1 MSFGNPVQSGG
12 LVNADIDTSL
22 ELKTILTDET
32 GSGLAV
38 FATGPTLSQ
47 PTAPG
52 AGAGS
57 EAWGAS
63 AVAAGAA
70 GTALGNAASAGS
82 TDSVAIGE
90 TAAASVGTGA
100 IAIGSDA
107 VASNTAA
114 IALGDGAVSSNTQ
127 TIAIGFSADATAA
140 DAIAIG
146 ENAQAVTGSANIS
159 IGSDASASGT
169 TGAIAIGDGAA
180 SVGASGI
187 GLGRLSRGA
196 ASGSIGI
203 GNSAGG
209 DGTLSIA
216 IGQDAAATPTDSI
229 AIGESATTTNGTGN
243 IAIGSDAQALGT
255 VGAIALGDGAVVTAG
270 ATSGIAIGTGTV
282 TGAFANSF
290 ALGVSAACTAANDG
304 QIGTAAVPYNLKT
317 YGTHRMNT
325 QAMTAGTMTGTVT
338 AEVRDVIH
346 QFSWT
351 NAMVVAL
358 GATTTGNIAICTLP
372 AKTVVLNAYVVI
384 TGAAAGPA
392 SVTVSVGRAAASYID
407 YIVASDA
414 KAAANT
420 VYGDGSAERGT
431 NLTGY
436 DLASYTG
443 TTVVNAQFV
452 SVGANL
458 DTVTAS
464 TGHVYLETMV
474 LP

>member
-1 MSFGNPVQSGG
+1 MGFGNPGANGGGG
-12 LVNADIDTSL
+12 LASTDLDTSL

-32 GSGLAV
+32 GSGAAV
-38 FATGPTLSQ
+38 FATAPTLSQ

-70 GTALGNAASAGS
+70 GTSLGNAASAGS
-82 TDSVAIGE
+82 TDSVALGE
-90 TAAASVGTGA
+90 TATASVGTGN
-100 IAIGSDA
+100 IAIGSD
-107 VASNTAA
+107 
-114 IALGDGAVSSNTQ
+114 
-127 TIAIGFSADATAA
+127 SA
-140 DAIAIG
+140 
-146 ENAQAVTGSANIS
+146 
-159 IGSDASASGT
+159 ASGS

-180 SVGASGI
+180 ASGTSAI
-187 GLGRLSRGA
+187 SLGLSSV
-196 ASGSIGI
+196 AS
-203 GNSAGG
+203 
-209 DGTLSIA
+209 
-216 IGQDAAATPTDSI
+216 ATDCI
-229 AIGESATTTNGTGN
+229 AIGEQASATTGTGN
-243 IAIGSDAQALGT
+243 ISLGSDASSTGT
-255 VGAIALGDGAVVTAG
+255 AGCISIGDGADCNASGVSAIAIGFSPNATATAAIAIGRNAQATAADAIAIGDAANVGG
-270 ATSGIAIGTGTV
+270 ATSVAIGDAATTS
-282 TGAFANSF
+282 TYTNALAIGASATATAN
-290 ALGVSAACTAANDG
+290 NDG
-304 QIGTAAVPYNLKT
+304 QIGTSAQPYNLKT

-338 AEVRDVIH
+338 AEVRQVIH

-351 NAMVVAL
+351 NSMVTAL
-358 GATTTGNIAICTLP
+358 GATTSGNVAICTLP
-372 AKTVVLNAYVVI
+372 AKTVVTNAYVVI

-392 SVTVSVGRAAASYID
+392 SVTVSVGRTGASYID

-420 VYGDGSAERGT
+420 VYGDGSAERGA